1 MAFIRKCIVITMA
14 LFGALYINAQ
24 TVRYPVQS
32 SRTLKE
38 TAGDIAML
46 MQKAVSGSSFTTGS
60 YTTLPQSGFIFIYD
74 STINSGQACRVECDG
89 SSFIKF
95 SAAEDNG
102 LCFGI
107 YQYLQQIG
115 FRFYLPG
122 TIWETIPALATP
134 YKKIDSIYTFNFKY
148 NGWYLSGGHNRWVM
162 DNDNNYGWE
171 SYFGLNGHNWS
182 LYQRRNGMTGEYRFA
197 GHRSDIISGSNLS
210 TWQNNPCYIA
220 SFNNSRA
227 VNSQSVPDVNN
238 TNAKDL
244 WASIIEQKYTAYRNG
259 VFNNSTAS
267 IDQLRN
273 YKYSNYNIGI
283 EVTDGAH
290 WGNTKDN
297 SGCINSGYAKES
309 DQSITLANHTAQK
322 IGSKYPNAHFQV
334 YAYSTHADVPSANI
348 SLNEKLDIQLIP
360 KVYQNLTST
369 NGLRNRWYNRT
380 KNISEYNYL
389 NLSGWSGETP
399 SLDLD
404 ALKATLQIA
413 KDKKSQGLM
422 WEASPAKFA
431 SLPFLLAA
439 NQNLKNDIPVDS
451 TLVGFCNSMFAGAG
465 KTIYSLLQLWADEN
479 RLAGGVSNMYKL
491 PLYFQ
496 LINEADQL
504 IAQEPAIV
512 KERLR
517 ELKAYLHYTA
527 LYYDWAGDQGT
538 GAKTSKAATLCLY
551 LAKINKLQL
560 VNSYYLISTVT
571 RGYANT
577 SSFYQQYN
585 VANGTAYQNGHLPLI
600 TAAEIE
606 NDFSNDL
613 LKFTGIINKYKFETT
628 DAIAGSIDAAG
639 LRIPAK
645 VNVQLGYTN
654 GMDYY
659 NRCEFSIK
667 APSAGTFTIDYKPVF
682 EMAEMG
688 YINFTVEST
697 ERTLE
702 IIQDFSLDRNAKD
715 GSLTI
720 NLPAAGNYKLT
731 VCSKYKSSV
740 SLSITT
746 NKNIFYKS
754 GTFFGRATESYT
766 KDTDKPGYI
775 YIPAGI
781 DKLYFSLGNSNAGGA
796 GFKNEAHI
804 NTSFGIYDINGKIL
818 KAKLVTPND
827 SALFYIDIPHES
839 VGKFIRIIRKYYQYS
854 LVFSNVNNY
863 LWYAEPKP
871 QPCKE
876 AGFTIDVINRDGH
889 CVTQL
894 RATAKSGQLNWTIVD
909 NGNTYTLGNEPV
921 IELPDY
927 ISQNAEVTLTKGEDC
942 SFTKKLADDETFV
955 KNRQA
960 CSLIKD
966 ETIMPAITVVPVV
979 YPNPSTGSFRFMQNG
994 SNFTANQVFIM
1005 NTQGN
1010 TVALFNNTKQVNI
1023 GYLPA
1028 GIYWY
1033 KIVINKKE
1041 FTGKLVKL

>member
-14 LFGALYINAQ
+14 LFSVLYTNAQ

-38 TAGDIAML
+38 TAGDVAML
-46 MQKAVSGSSFTTGS
+46 LQKAISGSHFTTGS
-60 YTTLPQSGFIFIYD
+60 YAALPQSGFIFIYD
-74 STINSGQACRVECDG
+74 STITGSRACRVESDG
-89 SSFIKF
+89 AGFIKF

-102 LCFGI
+102 MCFGI

-122 TIWETIPALATP
+122 SIWEIIPTLASP

-162 DNDNNYGWE
+162 DNDNNYNWE

-182 LYQRRNGMTGEYRFA
+182 LYQRRNGMTGEYRFS
-197 GHRSDIISGSNLS
+197 GHRSDIISGSNLT

-220 SFNNSRA
+220 SFNNSRT

-238 TNAKDL
+238 TAAKDL
-244 WASIIEQKYTAYRNG
+244 WASIIEQKYTTSRNS
-259 VFNNSTAS
+259 VLNNPNAN
-267 IDQLRN
+267 IDQLRGFN
-273 YKYSNYNIGI
+273 YNNYNIGI

-297 SGCINSGYAKES
+297 SGCISTGYAKES

-322 IGSKYPNAHFQV
+322 IGTKYPNARFQV

-360 KVYQNLTST
+360 EIYQNLTST
-369 NGLRNRWYNRT
+369 NGLRNRWYSRT

-404 ALKATLQIA
+404 ALKVTLQIA

-451 TLVGFCNSMFAGAG
+451 TLVEFSNSMFAGAG
-465 KTIYSLLQLWADEN
+465 KTIYSLLQLWTDNEK
-479 RLAGGVSNMYKL
+479 LAGGISNLYKL
-491 PLYFQ
+491 PLYFE
-496 LINEADQL
+496 LINKAEQE
-504 IAQEPAIV
+504 IAQEPEVV
-512 KERLR
+512 KARLR

-538 GAKTSKAATLCLY
+538 AAKTGKAAALCLY

-571 RGYANT
+571 RSYAST
-577 SSFYQQYN
+577 TSFYQQYN
-585 VANGTAYQNGHLPLI
+585 VANGTAYQNGNLPLI

-606 NDFSNDL
+606 NDFRNDL
-613 LKFTGIINKYKFETT
+613 LKFTGLINKYKFETT
-628 DAIAGSIDAAG
+628 DAIAGSLDAAG
-639 LRIPAK
+639 LKIPAK

-667 APSAGTFTIDYKPVF
+667 APAAGTFTIDYKPTF
-682 EMAEMG
+682 EMAEIG

-697 ERTLE
+697 DRTLDVIE
-702 IIQDFSLDRNAKD
+702 DFSLDRNAKD
-715 GSLTI
+715 GSITI
-720 NLPAAGNYKLT
+720 NLSQAGNYKLT

-740 SLSITT
+740 NLSINT

-754 GTFFGRATESYT
+754 GAFFGKAAESYV

-775 YIPAGI
+775 YVPAGV

-804 NTSFGIYDINGKIL
+804 NSAFAIQDANGNNL
-818 KAKLVTPND
+818 KARFVTAND
-827 SALFYIDIPHES
+827 SALFYIDIPRES
-839 VGKFIRIIRKYYQYS
+839 AGKFIRIIRKYYQYS

-871 QPCKE
+871 LPCKN
-876 AGFTIDVINRDGH
+876 ADFTIDVINKNGH
-889 CVTQL
+889 CITQL
-894 RATAKSGQLNWTIVD
+894 TANSKTGQFDWMIVD
-909 NGNTYTLGNEPV
+909 NGNNYSFSNQRV

-927 ISQNAEVTLTKGEDC
+927 ISSNSEVTLTNAPNC
-942 SFTKKLADDETFV
+942 SLTRKMADDEQFV
-955 KNRQA
+955 KNKQA
-960 CSLIKD
+960 CAVIKD
-966 ETIMPAITVVPVV
+966 EIIPVVSVVPVV
-979 YPNPSTGSFRFMQNG
+979 YPNPTTGTFRFMQNG
-994 SNFTANQVFIM
+994 ADFIANQVFII
-1005 NTQGN
+1005 NSQGN
-1010 TVALFNNTKQVNI
+1010 TVSVFNNTRQVNI
-1023 GYLPA
+1023 SHLPA
-1028 GIYWY
+1028 GMYWY
-1033 KIVINKKE
+1033 KIVINKRE
-1041 FTGKLVKL
+1041 FTGKLVRL